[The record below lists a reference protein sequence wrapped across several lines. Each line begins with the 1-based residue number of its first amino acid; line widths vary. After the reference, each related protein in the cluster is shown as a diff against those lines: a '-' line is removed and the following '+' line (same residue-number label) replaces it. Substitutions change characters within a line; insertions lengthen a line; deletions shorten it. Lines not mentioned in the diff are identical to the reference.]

1 MAHQFK
7 VTVIAKN
14 RISRSEEES
23 KEKEAKTGS
32 GNSVEM
38 KGNHQSLFFH
48 FEFFLFSWLSH
59 SKSGKADGLPLWQW
73 FYLTNVMQ

>member
-7 VTVIAKN
+7 VTVIRAKN
-14 RISRSEEES
+14 RVSRSEEES

-48 FEFFLFSWLSH
+48 FEFFLFS
-59 SKSGKADGLPLWQW
+59 
-73 FYLTNVMQ
+73 